1 MLFLFPEEFYDQK
14 DNCEITAYRT
24 VYLEM
29 WINELS
35 TEKSTKQFVIFLGKQ
50 AKNPFKFYLNLAK
63 SMKVFEWA
71 EKPPL

>member
-35 TEKSTKQFVIFLGKQ
+35 TEKSTK
-50 AKNPFKFYLNLAK
+50 
-63 SMKVFEWA
+63 
-71 EKPPL
+71 